1 MPSQS
6 ILFTSFSPYHAP
18 LHAFSYVGK
27 NHYDAIVDE
36 RALNEAKVLGELN
49 SQDIYEHRKTIE
61 RAEITVKTGGG
72 EEAGEAGRPNDEQKE
87 NTDGAAAPG
96 ASLRG
101 WESKA

>member
-1 MPSQS
+1 
-6 ILFTSFSPYHAP
+6 
-18 LHAFSYVGK
+18 VGK

-61 RAEITVKTGGG
+61 HCKTITVKTGGG
-72 EEAGEAGRPNDEQKE
+72 EEAGEAGGPNDEQKE
-87 NTDGAAAPG
+87 NSDGAAAPG